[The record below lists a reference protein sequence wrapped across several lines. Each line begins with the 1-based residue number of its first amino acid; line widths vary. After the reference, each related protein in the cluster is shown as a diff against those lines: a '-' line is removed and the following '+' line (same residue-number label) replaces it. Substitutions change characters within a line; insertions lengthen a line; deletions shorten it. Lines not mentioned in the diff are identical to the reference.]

1 MSFRLIPGGLGG
13 AMGVTVSGSVKVPIC
28 EPGATVQ
35 LVTALALVVV
45 DVPEPATS
53 SSSLVPQATSAKQM
67 SDDAKRAVETIL
79 RIDKRYHA
87 CLSFLQTY

>member
-1 MSFRLIPGGLGG
+1 LGG

-45 DVPEPATS
+45 AVPEPTTS
-53 SSSLVPQATSAKQM
+53 PSSLVPQAANARQR
-67 SDDAKRAVETIL
+67 SDEVHRKLETNL
-79 RIDKRYHA
+79 RIEKRYHA
-87 CLSFLQTY
+87 YAFQLRN